1 MPSDLPVLLVPGMLC
16 DPELWTAVRDDVG
29 PRAVDVEI
37 SAPSIGE
44 MAEQVLASVDG
55 EFVLIGLSL
64 GAIAGIEVLRRAP
77 GRVAG
82 FVAISTNAAAP
93 TDEQLATWRSQAE
106 RVRDGGFDRVVRD
119 EILPAMFA
127 SDPPPEVH
135 AERFVAMAR
144 RIGPDV
150 FLRQLA
156 AQATRSD
163 AFGAL
168 RYSLS
173 RSLVVCG
180 SADALC
186 PVSFHRRITAAMPH
200 ADLRVVPGAGHLL
213 PLEHP
218 HVLSGVLRDW
228 LRELAPVGP

>member
-1 MPSDLPVLLVPGMLC
+1 MSSDLPVLLVPGMLC
-16 DPELWTAVRDDVG
+16 DPELWAAVRDDLG

-44 MAEQVLASVDG
+44 MADQVLASVDG

-64 GAIAGIEVLRRAP
+64 GAIAGFEVLRRAP
-77 GRVAG
+77 SRVAG

-106 RVRDGGFDRVVRD
+106 RVRAGGFDRVVRD

-127 SDPPPEVH
+127 SDPPP
-135 AERFVAMAR
+135 AAQFVAMAR
-144 RIGPDV
+144 RVGPEV

-156 AQATRSD
+156 AQATRTD
-163 AFGAL
+163 AFEAL
-168 RYSLS
+168 RHSS
-173 RSLVVCG
+173 CPSLVVCG

-186 PVSFHRRITAAMPH
+186 PVSFHRRITAAMPR

-213 PLEHP
+213 PLAHP

-228 LRELAPVGP
+228 LRELTPVGP

>member
-1 MPSDLPVLLVPGMLC
+1 MLLVPGMLC
-16 DPELWTAVRDDVG
+16 DGELWAAVRGDLG
-29 PRAVDVEI
+29 RRAVDVAI

-64 GAIAGIEVLRRAP
+64 GAIAGFEVLRRAP

-82 FVAISTNAAAP
+82 LVAISTNAAAP
-93 TDEQLATWRSQAE
+93 TDEQLTTWRSQAA
-106 RVRDGGFDRVVRD
+106 RVRAGGFEGVVRD

-127 SDPPPEVH
+127 SGPPPAVH
-135 AERFVAMAR
+135 ADRFVAMAR
-144 RIGPDV
+144 RVGPEV

-156 AQATRSD
+156 AQATRTDS
-163 AFGAL
+163 FGVL
-168 RYSLS
+168 QHSS
-173 RSLVVCG
+173 CPGLVVCG

-186 PVSFHRRITAAMPH
+186 PVSFHRGITAAMPH
-200 ADLRVVPGAGHLL
+200 ADLRVVSGAGHLL
-213 PLEHP
+213 PFEHP
-218 HVLSGVLRDW
+218 HILSGVLREW

>member
-1 MPSDLPVLLVPGMLC
+1 MSPDLPVLLVPGMLC
-16 DPELWTAVRDDVG
+16 DPELWAAVRDDLG

-44 MAEQVLASVDG
+44 MAEQVLAGVDG

-64 GAIAGIEVLRRAP
+64 GAIAGFEVLRRAP

-82 FVAISTNAAAP
+82 FAAISTNAAAP
-93 TDEQLATWRSQAE
+93 TGEQLATWRSQAE
-106 RVRDGGFDRVVRD
+106 RVRAGGFERVMRD

-127 SDPPPEVH
+127 SDPPPSDQ
-135 AERFVAMAR
+135 FVAMAR
-144 RIGPDV
+144 RVGPEV
-150 FLRQLA
+150 YLRQLA
-156 AQATRSD
+156 AQATRTD
-163 AFGAL
+163 GFDAL
-168 RYSLS
+168 RHSS
-173 RSLVVCG
+173 CPSLVVCG

-218 HVLSGVLRDW
+218 HILSGVLRDW
-228 LRELAPVGP
+228 LRERAPVRP